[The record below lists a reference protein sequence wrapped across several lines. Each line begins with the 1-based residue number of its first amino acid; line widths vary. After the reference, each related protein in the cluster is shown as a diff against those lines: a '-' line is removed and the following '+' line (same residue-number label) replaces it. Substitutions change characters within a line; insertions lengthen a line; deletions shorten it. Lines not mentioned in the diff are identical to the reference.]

1 MKTYLVQLPS
11 KELKIFTVQ
20 PEQEEAFLKEHS
32 QNVIAKGRSIQ
43 DIIMQFAKLKAE
55 EPEE

>member
-1 MKTYLVQLPS
+1 MKVYVVQLQN

-20 PEQEEAFLKEHS
+20 LLQEEAFLQEHGR
-32 QNVIAKGRSIQ
+32 NVIAKGRSIQ
-43 DIIMQFAKLKAE
+43 DVIMQFARLKAD